1 MKQER
6 GNKIDIVIG
15 IDIGS
20 VTAKTVILDQRK
32 QIVGYSVVEEGLVNE
47 ESAIISMR
55 QALERARLSQ
65 NNVKS
70 VVTTGYGRNL
80 LRFQDKTFSEISCHA
95 KGAHF
100 LAPGVRTIIDIGG
113 QDSKVIS
120 LNGGGKVETFQM
132 NDKCAAGT
140 GRFLE
145 VMSRALK
152 LSFSEMGE
160 LGAQSQHPSHVS
172 SMCTV
177 FAESEIISLAA
188 QGIPK
193 SDIIAGLYESI
204 ARRTLTLMSMIQV
217 RPKVMMTGG
226 VAKNRQ
232 LVKVLEAV
240 IQVEIVVPPEPQIVG
255 ALGAALMAHQAMG
268 EEA

>member
-1 MKQER
+1 LKQER
-6 GNKIDIVIG
+6 ENKIDVVIG
-15 IDIGS
+15 IDVGS

-47 ESAIISMR
+47 ESAIASMR
-55 QALERARLSQ
+55 QALEKAGLSQ
-65 NNVKS
+65 ENVKF

-80 LRFQDKTFSEISCHA
+80 LHFHDKSFSEISCHA
-95 KGAHF
+95 KGGHF
-100 LAPGVRTIIDIGG
+100 LVPAVRTIIDIGG

-160 LGAQSQHPSHVS
+160 LGAQSRHPSHVS

-188 QGIPK
+188 QGISE

-204 ARRTLTLMSMIQV
+204 ARRTLSLMGMIQA
-217 RPKVMMTGG
+217 RSKVMMTGG
-226 VAKNRQ
+226 VAKNKQ
-232 LVKVLEAV
+232 LVKILEAV
-240 IQVEIVVPPEPQIVG
+240 IKMEIVVPPEPQIVG

>member
-1 MKQER
+1 LKQER
-6 GNKIDIVIG
+6 ENKIDVVIG

-47 ESAIISMR
+47 GSAIVSMR
-55 QALERARLSQ
+55 QALEKAGLSQ
-65 NNVKS
+65 EDVKF

-80 LRFQDKTFSEISCHA
+80 LHFHDKSFSEISCHA
-95 KGAHF
+95 RGAH
-100 LAPGVRTIIDIGG
+100 
-113 QDSKVIS
+113 
-120 LNGGGKVETFQM
+120 GGGKVESFQM

-160 LGAQSQHPSHVS
+160 LGAHSQHPSQVS

-177 FAESEIISLAA
+177 FAESEIVSLAA
-188 QGIPK
+188 QGISK
-193 SDIIAGLYESI
+193 SDIVAGLYESI
-204 ARRTLTLMSMIQV
+204 ARRTLTLMGMIQV

-226 VAKNRQ
+226 VAKNKQ

-240 IQVEIVVPPEPQIVG
+240 IKMEIVVPPEPQIVG